1 MYFKHYMS
9 AALLI
14 LSAACCQTYA
24 AEENTEQ
31 LQRPADKKI
40 SAREAFAFTSHFDH
54 GSDLKLPRK
63 IATHEYN
70 GEDHGYTRAQ
80 FLYTMIRDLCT
91 NRNPGVAANNCTCY
105 MLFKALDDLHNENLH
120 EAFQEPKKVTN
131 DKK

>member
-14 LSAACCQTYA
+14 LSAAWCQTYA
-24 AEENTEQ
+24 AEENKEQ

-40 SAREAFAFTSHFDH
+40 SAREAFAFTSHFDD
-54 GSDLKLPRK
+54 GGNLKLPRK
-63 IATHEYN
+63 IATCEYN

-80 FLYTMIRDLCT
+80 FIQTMIRDLCT
-91 NRNPGVAANNCTCY
+91 NSKSGISGNNSTCH
-105 MLFKALDDLHNENLH
+105 MLFKASEDLHENLH